1 MSDFVYA
8 KCLQLQLQHPRLQLQ
23 NQRQRQQQVCGV
35 PTGACELF
43 IANTISHV
51 YFLTSVQ

>member
-51 YFLTSVQ
+51 YFFD